1 MISRREAPTN
11 TVKLLKRRHF
21 NAWDQTSG
29 HKYAKN
35 VKNVKKVAPPVD
47 PVGKIRYVGAWAVR
61 KVFNHNLKYVKNNYT
76 SSVDSTRTSVKEK
89 HLMSELLEECIIAKF
104 ENLVSHSK
112 YPDTLCATEDRQYRC
127 RGLFHIED
135 ESYEFF
141 VAMESL
147 RIKHINEKSLKIHKE
162 ALIDYSL
169 ATLSADSD
177 LCQKWRAC
185 FPDDVVSSEELAIQK
200 LFHEVVHRF
209 VMVGA
214 GQYMKDYRLAH

>member
-1 MISRREAPTN
+1 KVVTKIVEIVKEEEFQAPIVLDISEM
-11 TVKLLKRRHF
+11 
-21 NAWDQTSG
+21 
-29 HKYAKN
+29 
-35 VKNVKKVAPPVD
+35 PVEGL
-47 PVGKIRYVGAWAVR
+47 GKIRYVGAWAVR

-214 GQYMKDYRLAH
+214 GQYMKDYRLAHRYFMFFSPVSKHML